1 MRWSAVAVV
10 LASLNVASALD
21 VYLYPAPLVK
31 RSSLSPDDASAVLS
45 RHFNLESFEPVRDE
59 VLRTQDFIGEGEQ
72 NALLLTMEEE
82 DAAAVLSDAKPSF
95 RIPAPPVDSLYSVIS
110 TYLNRARHAFS
121 SVFDGSDLPS
131 WTKDGLSSLVEFTR
145 SASAAGEN
153 FFAAMECTTLRD
165 IRHAHGKDSAEYATA
180 VAQIRDLLAGNHRI
194 AVISFP
200 RGSASN
206 LKRAPS
212 PQESQSPFPP
222 SRPPPQSPIGSVSTC
237 FEDADVCSN
246 STDSCSGHG
255 SCVQASKTGRTCFV
269 CACAATKTGEGL
281 QTKTEYWAGDSCERK
296 DVSSQFVLLAGTTVA
311 IILLAAGSISLLYS
325 VGDVELPS
333 VLMGGVVNAKRD

>member
-1 MRWSAVAVV
+1 MRAKC
-10 LASLNVASALD
+10 
-21 VYLYPAPLVK
+21 Y
-31 RSSLSPDDASAVLS
+31 
-45 RHFNLESFEPVRDE
+45 
-59 VLRTQDFIGEGEQ
+59 
-72 NALLLTMEEE
+72 ALLTILTR
-82 DAAAVLSDAKPSF
+82 AVAVLSDAKPSF

-110 TYLNRARHAFS
+110 TYLSRARHVFS

-131 WTKDGLSSLVEFTR
+131 WTKDALNSLVEYTK

-165 IRHAHGKDSAEYATA
+165 IRHAHGKDSSEYAAA

-194 AVISFP
+194 AVITFP
-200 RGSASN
+200 RGGGASN

-296 DVSSQFVLLAGTTVA
+296 DVSRYV
-311 IILLAAGSISLLYS
+311 
-325 VGDVELPS
+325 
-333 VLMGGVVNAKRD
+333 MGYVSCR